1 MFSQPVKTRV
11 YRTGSRSRGSDPF
24 TVTGGGEETRGLAN
38 GYDVKTVKRPRKGRR
53 TPRRGYVE
61 SIKQHRTQ
69 AFNSILRTTV
79 PRMTRNIRSVSGVV
93 EFNKSSTVVR
103 CRLSATASVLAVGLD
118 EFKGVV
124 GRNAR
129 FGIMQK

>member
-24 TVTGGGEETRGLAN
+24 TVTGGGEEARGLAN

-69 AFNSILRTTV
+69 AFNSILSTTV
-79 PRMTRNIRSVSGVV
+79 PRMTRDIRSVSGVV
-93 EFNKSSTVVR
+93 EFNKSSTVVLR
-103 CRLSATASVLAVGLD
+103 CRLSATASFWTRRIQRGGWKKFPEISD
-118 EFKGVV
+118 TK
-124 GRNAR
+124 
-129 FGIMQK
+129 K